1 GGGGGGRGDKAKI
14 SILAFEVANVMSKSI
29 VLWQSLSDQEMIRLR
44 GEVIR
49 AEGVL
54 KLVSDSEAALLGLAC
69 REKLQDLVAL
79 AGSVARLGKRCQEA
93 ALQGFEHVFADILRQ
108 AIDVSALEFS
118 AREMEAKVKKMERYI
133 ASTSNLYQ
141 ELEILADLEQAVR
154 RIHEDDPEASSQ
166 QRDNLSALEHK
177 ISWQRQEIKY
187 LRDMSLWNRTYD
199 KIVMLL
205 ARTICTIHGRIV
217 SVFGPPA
224 ALDHGNCNSGFL
236 GLGELA
242 RFDRC
247 GRFSQQLSANHS
259 QVLSQQQ
266 QQQQQQTVSSGSFLQ
281 FCGGG
286 GGGGGG
292 GGAKGGAKAQTFVE
306 ACNGSAT
313 SPCNG
318 SSLGASTSPSSG
330 TETSQATSPV
340 EQSAEVTRRTSSAE
354 VAVMDPS
361 PKNSSPATDAPQEHP
376 AAIQEVRSFVTTN
389 GYRNGSSRTFLSQ
402 PSRHH
407 VPNGRLTSSRLFF
420 DPKFIQQT
428 APSSTLGGSALALH
442 YANVIIIVEKMV
454 KFPQLVGNDA
464 RDDLYRMLPKS
475 VRVGLRTRLRACFK
489 PSNGGGGG
497 EAAVLRLENSTAAA
511 WRESLEEI
519 LGWLAPL
526 AHNMIRWQSEHNFE
540 QQVVSRT
547 NVLLLQTLFFADQ
560 IKAEAAI
567 VELLVGLNYLCWYEK
582 EMKAS
587 IPALDYAAAA
597 AASKDL
603 DEYLDWQF

>member
-1 GGGGGGRGDKAKI
+1 KAKI

-286 GGGGGG
+286 GG
-292 GGAKGGAKAQTFVE
+292 
-306 ACNGSAT
+306 
-313 SPCNG
+313 
-318 SSLGASTSPSSG
+318 
-330 TETSQATSPV
+330 
-340 EQSAEVTRRTSSAE
+340 
-354 VAVMDPS
+354 
-361 PKNSSPATDAPQEHP
+361 
-376 AAIQEVRSFVTTN
+376 EVRSFVTTN

-603 DEYLDWQF
+603 DEYLDWQ